1 MVIFE
6 DHELQERYDG
16 IVDRD
21 LGKIFHEFTIRCKR
35 ERIAML
41 PRFSGKSGLSLLKER
56 AQKKGYVLGT
66 KIHLQQGMDVAD
78 ISTIEFVA
86 EPTISIRRGEVYVDG
101 EKRQKWE
108 KLKNPMLCGFGVE
121 MCLLGWSKFSGMT
134 CTDIASKLRDGA
146 GIEEIIAKATIGK
159 MRKAVSQKTTA
170 TVEYNGAAMP
180 IKEALEAA
188 CVPYFEYVGKMR
200 GVDEIC
206 RQSVFD
212 ELAERYKDGARR
224 GVMRHFGR
232 IWLSVSEDDFSIVQS
247 IAKHRSIPEQEALHL
262 LVNDGGY

>member
-1 MVIFE
+1 MAIFKDSE
-6 DHELQERYDG
+6 MQKRYNG

-35 ERIAML
+35 ERIFML
-41 PRFSGKSGLSLLKER
+41 HGFSGESGLSLLRER
-56 AQKKGYVLGT
+56 AREMGYVLGT
-66 KIHLQQGMDVAD
+66 KIHLRQGMNVAD

-101 EKRQKWE
+101 EKRRKWE

-121 MCLLGWSKFSGMT
+121 MCLLGWSKFSGVT

-146 GIEEIIAKATIGK
+146 GIEEIIAKATTGK
-159 MRKAVSQKTTA
+159 MRKAASRKDA
-170 TVEYNGAAMP
+170 TVVCNGAAMP
-180 IKEALEAA
+180 VKEALEAA

-200 GVDEIC
+200 GADETS

-212 ELAERYKDGARR
+212 ELAERHKGEARR

-232 IWLSVSEDDFSIVQS
+232 IWLSVSEDDFGIVQS

-262 LVNDGGY
+262 LVNEGGY